1 MKSTLVPL
9 FGSPAP
15 PATWPSHS
23 EQGCQSSGPWN
34 GISRPFPSAPCRVS
48 HFAML
53 CPQSLLLMTAE
64 RYVCNQ
70 SIMSGITVQDFKP
83 HCSEEI
89 TWSLSSIYSLRC
101 VASGRPSIHC
111 PSFTPASPL
120 QHEAG
125 FSPRPPGKDLE
136 DGIHAH
142 SAPKCTLTAAH
153 ANLGLTEQAP
163 VLGRWSPCGAGCADS
178 LLLSQ

>member
-34 GISRPFPSAPCRVS
+34 GISWPFPSALCWVS

-53 CPQSLLLMTAE
+53 CPQSPLLMTAE
-64 RYVCNQ
+64 RHVWNQ
-70 SIMSGITVQDFKP
+70 SIMSGITVQDFKC

-89 TWSLSSIYSLRC
+89 TWSLSLIKKKKHRIAFFIFLNFKIFDIINGRLYSNTHEASL
-101 VASGRPSIHC
+101 SGRKIFVCSAGMEAEIFIRQ
-111 PSFTPASPL
+111 SLNSPF
-120 QHEAG
+120 H
-125 FSPRPPGKDLE
+125 
-136 DGIHAH
+136 
-142 SAPKCTLTAAH
+142 
-153 ANLGLTEQAP
+153 
-163 VLGRWSPCGAGCADS
+163 
-178 LLLSQ
+178 